1 MTIVKNLITVYYN
14 WKGNLDNFS
23 HITFK
28 KIFNSYWIMKWSWCD
43 SLRSHDCIP
52 TMLIQPWNFP
62 GKSTGVGCHFLLQ
75 GIFPNWGSNP
85 GLWHCRQTLYPLSHQ
100 GSLPVLEYNWLT
112 MLWKFQVYRKVIHL
126 YIYMHLFKMITGI
139 MTDKTISRYNVDSKD
154 IVKFKDTVKFLKNFL
169 YNVWHSCIKN
179 VYTYRYNL
187 GNLSIS
193 TYLIMLLIWF
203 SFPNK
208 PN

>member
-1 MTIVKNLITVYYN
+1 MLTFYRKHTVEN
-14 WKGNLDNFS
+14 RIKHIFS
-23 HITFK
+23 LNQENDENCLLRNSTGEMNEYFHRK
-28 KIFNSYWIMKWSWCD
+28 KIFNGIY
-43 SLRSHDCIP
+43 
-52 TMLIQPWNFP
+52 FP

-75 GIFPNWGSNP
+75 GFFPNWGSNP

-100 GSLPVLEYNWLT
+100 GSLPILEYNWLT